1 MNAFLLVWSEAEIN
15 FSLKGVS
22 KINKNAPFPTFL
34 KIVNQSRWRRI
45 RFFRCRNKKNS
56 GFLSFCGFRVSA
68 YGAARCGVGVRRLK
82 TRGSSRAY
90 ALTQTLLRFHLH
102 ICDLIERLLP
112 SLSFVLFCNESLK
125 CDFFLAQRTHC
136 TRSNQAVLNI
146 THSYTLTCFVKWH

>member
-1 MNAFLLVWSEAEIN
+1 MN

-45 RFFRCRNKKNS
+45 RFFRCRNKKTPAS
-56 GFLSFCGFRVSA
+56 YLFAVFGPPHT
-68 YGAARCGVGVRRLK
+68 ARRGVGVCVRSLK

-112 SLSFVLFCNESLK
+112 SLCFVLFRNESLK
-125 CDFFLAQRTHC
+125 CDFLLAQRAHC
-136 TRSNQAVLNI
+136 TKSNQAVLNI